1 MLGTIIL
8 ATVTI
13 IGTPAA
19 DLPAERLD
27 SGYCDNTMYWS
38 ERHQEWEASPFGPAL
53 PCVPAECAP
62 TFCEDGVTQADGSL
76 LCLDTDEVF
85 PAGHWA
91 YAIGPDQGDLQVVV
105 EY

>member
-13 IGTPAA
+13 FGNTAA

-27 SGYCDNTMYWS
+27 SGYCLAIPSSQGADL
-38 ERHQEWEASPFGPAL
+38 L
-53 PCVPAECAP
+53 PCVPAACVP

-76 LCLDTDEVF
+76 LCLDDDEVF

-91 YAIGPDQGDLQVVV
+91 YDIGPDQGDLQVVV